1 MVTVVLDIGDNGVV
15 KVIEDDNYNGAGT
28 MNVTKTLYTFDH
40 DPDYDNR
47 IKFLKDL
54 CLDIGLSLG
63 NKLDSKR
70 LRVDLY
76 KKPKDMSLMTKKELE
91 TNIMAAK
98 RLLQRY
104 EKELI
109 KYET

>member
-15 KVIEDDNYNGAGT
+15 KIIEDDNYNGAGEL
-28 MNVTKTLYTFDH
+28 NVTKTLYAFDQ
-40 DPDYDNR
+40 DPDYENR
-47 IKFLKDL
+47 IKFLRDL

-63 NKLDSKR
+63 NKHDSKR

-91 TNIMAAK
+91 TNIMAAE
-98 RLLQRY
+98 RLLQKY
-104 EKELI
+104 KKELE
-109 KYET
+109 KYES